1 MKTDLYNTKG
11 EKTGTINLPDVIF
24 KTKVNKKLM
33 TQAVRVYLSNQRH
46 SPAKAKTRGEVN
58 YSTRKIYK
66 QKGTGRARHGDRKA
80 PIFVHGGKAHGPTGT
95 QNYHLKLNKNM
106 RKLALFSALTS
117 KLKDKELIVISGM
130 EKIEAKTKNM
140 AKIILTIKNK
150 ISLQV
155 RSGQANL
162 KKANK
167 KLKMT
172 ILFPSSVENIIR
184 AGRNIEGLN
193 LLQANSLN
201 TYEILNGGLI
211 LLMDSSIDVLQKVY
225 LKDKNI

>member
-1 MKTDLYNTKG
+1 MKTNLYNLKG
-11 EKTGTINLPDVIF
+11 EKTDTVNLPDAIF
-24 KTKVNKKLM
+24 KAKVNKKLM
-33 TQAVRVYLSNQRH
+33 TQAVRVYLSNQRQ

-106 RKLALFSALTS
+106 RKLSLFSALTS
-117 KLKDKELIVISGM
+117 KLKGKELIVISGM
-130 EKIEAKTKNM
+130 EKIEPKTKNM
-140 AKIILTIKNK
+140 AKVLLNIKNK
-150 ISLQV
+150 I
-155 RSGQANL
+155 AKIKNT
-162 KKANK
+162 NK

-172 ILFPSSVENIIR
+172 IILPNTMESIIR
-184 AGRNIEGLN
+184 AGRNIQRLN
-193 LLQANSLN
+193 LMQANSLN

-211 LLMDSSIDVLQKVY
+211 LLMDSSIDVLKKTF
-225 LKDKNI
+225 LKE